1 VQATPSLAPR
11 SRTSASPAGVAQA
24 LYAASFTLHQRIT
37 RDLYQLLNELG
48 LSVTQAKMLHL
59 LQQQPDEE
67 LSVKALGEHFRLS
80 LAAASRAVEELHQ
93 RGYAERRECPED
105 RRIKRVRIT
114 DGGRAAIAEL
124 HVANIAAVTA
134 FATTLTTTERR
145 DLVAALAPLLER
157 LEVRPTPEG
166 PAA

>member
-1 VQATPSLAPR
+1 VQATQIAPR
-11 SRTSASPAGVAQA
+11 RPAVGSSAPAVAQA

-59 LQQQPDEE
+59 LQQEPDQE
-67 LSVKALGEHFRLS
+67 LSVKALGEHFKLS

-114 DGGRAAIAEL
+114 DAGRGAIAEL
-124 HVANIAAVTA
+124 HVANIAALTE

-145 DLVAALAPLLER
+145 DLAAALAPLLER

-166 PAA
+166 PSA